1 MKKTFET
8 LGRLQTRY
16 CAASCRKRIGSCL
29 VRKAIEQYNTSH
41 PNAIIE
47 WCARCNGLFLGWK
60 RVKRSKA
67 ITEIPV
73 YTGGLIEFGTLW
85 GRGKV
90 ILLRYHLIKTE
101 KIAMDIVEI
110 VKRETEALSSTDSI
124 IIVLSESGY
133 RIHKPA
139 I

>member
-1 MKKTFET
+1 MRILADENVHADIIRRLRENEFEVF
-8 LGRLQTRY
+8 
-16 CAASCRKRIGSCL
+16 AARDIGLAGHKDS
-29 VRKAIEQYNTSH
+29 
-41 PNAIIE
+41 
-47 WCARCNGLFLGWK
+47 
-60 RVKRSKA
+60 
-67 ITEIPV
+67 EILE
-73 YTGGLIEFGTLW
+73 YSEEHDLLLISGDKDFGGLIEFGTLW